1 MRLLHRILMPTSFL
15 ILIGLLSTNVLSAKC
30 VYLKPIKIKKIDV
43 GNMISWS
50 TLEEVDN
57 KFFVIE
63 KSTDG
68 IKFKKVGDVKGA
80 GNSNSVHTY
89 RFLDF
94 SLGERKVF
102 YRLKHYSSNGSFT
115 LSETFIH
122 ERTTQNNLM
131 ITSMSSTVTDRKL
144 SLTIKAAVDTDITFE
159 FKARNGD
166 IISRGN
172 KKVTKGL
179 NALSFDCSSL
189 PRGRYEVILR
199 GNNEQ
204 EKINIKKVDSS
215 EAPNVEYEVRQKK

>member
-1 MRLLHRILMPTSFL
+1 MRLLHRILMPTYFL
-15 ILIGLLSTNVLSAKC
+15 VLIALLSTNVLSAKC
-30 VYLKPIKIKKIDV
+30 VYSKPIKIKKIDV

-80 GNSNSVHTY
+80 GNSNSVQTY

-102 YRLKHYSSNGSFT
+102 YRLKHFTSDGSYT
-115 LSETFIH
+115 YSETFLH
-122 ERTTQNNLM
+122 ERSTQNNLM
-131 ITSMSSTVTDRKL
+131 ITSMSSTETDRKL
-144 SLTIKAAVDTDITFE
+144 SLTIKSAVDTNISFE
-159 FKARNGD
+159 FKARNGTV
-166 IISRGN
+166 ISRGN

-179 NALSFDCSSL
+179 NALSFDCSEL
-189 PRGRYEVILR
+189 PRGRYEVTIR
-199 GNNEQ
+199 GNKEI
-204 EKINIKKVDSS
+204 EKIYIRKVNTS
-215 EAPNVEYEVRQKK
+215 EAPKVDYEVRQK